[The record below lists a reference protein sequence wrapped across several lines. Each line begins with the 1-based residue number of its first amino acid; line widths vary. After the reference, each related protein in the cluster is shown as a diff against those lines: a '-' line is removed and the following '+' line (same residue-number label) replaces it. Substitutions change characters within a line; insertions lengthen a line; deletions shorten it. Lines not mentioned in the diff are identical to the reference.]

1 MTAALTLQ
9 LLRQPR
15 AVLVETVLRRDHQVP
30 IRYRD
35 VRASHDRDVAGADV
49 GPPADGRWRQLVDVA
64 GPDRVSGGVWEEA
77 YAREYFRAT
86 TTDGALV
93 WLFRDARRDAW
104 YLHGWWD

>member
-1 MTAALTLQ
+1 M
-9 LLRQPR
+9 
-15 AVLVETVLRRDHQVP
+15 LRRDHQVP

-35 VRASHDRDVAGADV
+35 VRTSAGRDTAVDV
-49 GPPADGRWRQLVDVA
+49 GPPADGRWHQLVHVA

-86 TTDGALV
+86 SVDGALV